1 MCELFQ
7 ETELPHNLRNNHTLR
22 TYNVKTVQYETETL
36 SLMGPMIWSL
46 VPSNI
51 KNLDTLEAR

>member
-1 MCELFQ
+1 MCELFK
-7 ETELPHNLRNNHTLR
+7 ETEHPRNNHNFR
-22 TYNVKTVQYETETL
+22 TFNVKTVQYEPETL
-36 SLMGPMIWSL
+36 SLLGPMIWSL